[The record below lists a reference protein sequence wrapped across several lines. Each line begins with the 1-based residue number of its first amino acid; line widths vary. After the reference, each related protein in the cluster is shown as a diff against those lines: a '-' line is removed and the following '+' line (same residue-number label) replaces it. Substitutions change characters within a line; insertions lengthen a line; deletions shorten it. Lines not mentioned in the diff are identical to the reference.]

1 MNAYGKSAR
10 GMLGHL
16 ASVVYRDNT
25 IPLLNDSA
33 EGIAPS
39 PNQLFAYAKR
49 LDIDWKMLPM
59 GACGYRKLMAGHW
72 EAIVDVGDIQGLT
85 NPAIRMRIRSIM
97 SCG

>member
-1 MNAYGKSAR
+1 
-10 GMLGHL
+10 MLGHL
-16 ASVVYRDNT
+16 ASVVYKDNT

-39 PNQLFAYAKR
+39 PTQLFAYAKR
-49 LDIDWKMLPM
+49 LDMDWEKLPM

-72 EAIVDVGDIQGLT
+72 EAIVDVGDIRASYQPGL
-85 NPAIRMRIRSIM
+85 RMRIRSIM